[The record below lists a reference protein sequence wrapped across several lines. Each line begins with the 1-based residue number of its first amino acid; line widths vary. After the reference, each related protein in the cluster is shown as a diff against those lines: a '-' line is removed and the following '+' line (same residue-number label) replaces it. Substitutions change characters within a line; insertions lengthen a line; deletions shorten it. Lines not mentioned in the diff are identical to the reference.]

1 MIEVKELTI
10 FYNAINDDP
19 RIGITHICVYMALFQ
34 FFNLNGFQNPVN
46 ITRQKIMEV
55 SKISGV
61 ATFHKCIKE
70 LHTYGYI
77 EYVPSYN
84 PMVGSRVFLLKV

>member
-70 LHTYGYI
+70 LHDYGYI